1 MRILPVTGDFVQN
14 VVMRRHILLI
24 RLLQIGIF
32 LSLLLFGYTH
42 LNKPLSLTLP
52 SWRDDELVV
61 VVAQDTT
68 LSDEEF
74 SKQLALQF
82 ANYLYVPLKIILA
95 PADQVETV
103 LNKHQAHFSASGF
116 RLDQKDNKLLYGPAY
131 QTVHEQVVFN
141 QDQPTP
147 HKLTD
152 LIGHRIAVVAGSNHE
167 KMLIALRKEIPALTW
182 ESRTKQTVEDLLKEV
197 AQGDLDYTLA
207 NHEQIEQMNNYYLN
221 LAVAFDIGQPAKI
234 GWAFPANADNALIAA
249 SQRFFAEIEKNGE
262 LNKLLDRYYGHNDR
276 LAPLDAAE
284 FIAQTGKTL
293 PKFRRMFEEAGK
305 AVNEDWRLIAAIAY
319 QESHWDPLATSF
331 TNVRGM
337 MMLTEATADRMN
349 VKNRLDARESIFAGA
364 KYLELIKQQLPPHI
378 EEPELTWLAL
388 SAYNQGQGHLEDA
401 RVLTQR
407 QGGNADAWL
416 EVKRWL
422 PALNNPQYFE
432 KLRHGYARG
441 GEAVVFV
448 ENIRAYYDILSRL
461 TGETPN
467 STPHN
472 YQLVS
477 TRDNPAF
484 SLHAKPKTASDLA
497 ESSYSLT
504 R

>member
-1 MRILPVTGDFVQN
+1 
-14 VVMRRHILLI
+14 MRRHHLLI
-24 RLLQIGIF
+24 RLLQFGVF
-32 LSLLLFGYTH
+32 LALMLFGYTH
-42 LNKPLSLTLP
+42 LNKPLSLVLP

-61 VVAQDTT
+61 VVSQDTT

-74 SKQLALQF
+74 SKQLAQQF
-82 ANYLYVPLKIILA
+82 ANYLYVPVKIILA
-95 PADQVETV
+95 PADQIETV

-116 RLDQKDNKLLYGPAY
+116 RLDQKNNNLLYGPAY

-141 QDQPTP
+141 QDQDQPTP
-147 HKLTD
+147 HKLSD
-152 LIGHRIAVVAGSNHE
+152 LVGHHIAVIAGSNHE
-167 KMLIALRKEIPALTW
+167 NTLIALRQQIPGLTW

-197 AQGDLDYTLA
+197 AQGKLEYTLA

-221 LAVAFDIGQPAKI
+221 LAVAFDVGKPAKI
-234 GWAFPANADNALIAA
+234 AWAFPANAENALIAA
-249 SQRFFAEIEKNGE
+249 SEQFFAEIEKNGE
-262 LNKLLDRYYGHNDR
+262 LDKLLDRYYGHNDR

-293 PKFRRMFEEAGK
+293 PKFRRLFEEAGK
-305 AVNEDWRLIAAIAY
+305 AINEDWRLIAAIAY
-319 QESHWDPLATSF
+319 QESHWNPLATSF

-337 MMLTEATADRMN
+337 MMLTEATADQMH
-349 VKNRLDARESIFAGA
+349 VTNRLDARESILAGA
-364 KYLELIKQQLPPHI
+364 KYLELIKKQLPPHI

-407 QGGNADAWL
+407 QGGDADTWL

-422 PALNNPQYFE
+422 PSLSNPQYFE
-432 KLRHGYARG
+432 KLKHGYARG

-448 ENIRAYYDILSRL
+448 ENIRAYYDMLTRL
-461 TGETPN
+461 TGGTDNVQPRD
-467 STPHN
+467 

-477 TRDNPAF
+477 TSNNPAF
-484 SLHAKPKTASDLA
+484 SLHAKSKIATDKEQAA
-497 ESSYSLT
+497 SSYSLS
-504 R
+504 RQ